1 MHEFAGKTDPG
12 KREGENEDA
21 IGWDEAA
28 QLWLVADGMGGH
40 AAGSVA
46 SRIATEQLLASDAA
60 KPLEDRIVDAHEAIV
75 AAADEDASSAG
86 MGTTI
91 VVARIDGSGA
101 EISWVG
107 DSRAYLWRR
116 GKLEQLTRDHSYLE
130 LLRAQNILTE
140 EQIRADPRSNLVIQ
154 TLGLGEPKPSVH
166 ELSLRYGDWILLCSD
181 GLNDEIDD
189 NEIAAILARHSTVQ
203 GAVDELVQVALDNG
217 GRDNTSVIVVEF
229 RGARGLALYW
239 RLLDSKWLPLI
250 IGATLAA
257 LFAILLFVWAR

>member
-1 MHEFAGKTDPG
+1 
-12 KREGENEDA
+12 
-21 IGWDEAA
+21 
-28 QLWLVADGMGGH
+28 
-40 AAGSVA
+40 
-46 SRIATEQLLASDAA
+46 
-60 KPLEDRIVDAHEAIV
+60 
-75 AAADEDASSAG
+75 

-91 VVARIDGSGA
+91 VVAQIDGGDA

-116 GKLEQLTRDHSYLE
+116 GELQQVSRDHSYLE

-154 TLGLGEPKPSVH
+154 TLGLGEPKPSV
-166 ELSLRYGDWILLCSD
+166 EALSLRYGDRILLCSD
-181 GLNDEIDD
+181 GLNDEVDD
-189 NEIAAILARHSTVQ
+189 DDIAAILARHANVQ
-203 GAVDELVQVALDNG
+203 GAVDELVQAALDNG
-217 GRDNTSVIVVEF
+217 GRDNTSVVIVEF
-229 RGARGLALYW
+229 KGARALALYW